1 MSGLID
7 RFGRRHG
14 SLRISVTDVCNIRCQ
29 YCMPEHA
36 DQFLPRDE
44 HLRYDEIAR
53 FVGIV
58 APLGLNRL
66 RLTGGEPLLRP
77 GLEQLVA
84 KLATTEGVADVA
96 LTTNGMLLA
105 DQIPALVDAG
115 LRRVNISLDTLS
127 EQTFRAMSRREGLD
141 RVLKGIAAAV
151 DAPGLTVRLNSLVL
165 RDVNL
170 DDVIALVEF
179 AAGRDVTLRFIEF
192 MPLDA
197 NRNWSESRMVRG
209 DEIRE
214 ILADRF
220 GGLEPAG
227 DTDPSQPATDY
238 LLPGGGRVGF
248 IDTVTRPFCDACDR
262 LRLTSDGKL
271 RNCLFGQQEW
281 DVRDMLR
288 THADPERVLGQ
299 VHDCLAAKHAAHG
312 IADTDFRPPQRAMY
326 QIGG

>member
-1 MSGLID
+1 MSGLTD
-7 RFGRRHG
+7 RFGRRHR

-36 DQFLPRDE
+36 DRFLPRDE

-53 FVGIV
+53 FVSIV

-77 GLEQLVA
+77 GLERLVA
-84 KLATTEGVADVA
+84 KLAVIEGVADLA

-105 DQIPALVDAG
+105 DRLPELVDAG
-115 LRRVNISLDTLS
+115 LRRVNVSLDTLS
-127 EQTFRAMSRREGLD
+127 ERTFRSISRREGLD
-141 RVLKGIAAAV
+141 RVLRGIAAAV
-151 DAPGLTVRLNSLVL
+151 DTPGLTVRLNSLVL

-179 AAGRDVTLRFIEF
+179 AAEREMTLRFIEF

-197 NRNWSESRMVRG
+197 NRQWSESRMVRG

-214 ILADRF
+214 ILAGRF
-220 GGLEPAG
+220 GGLEPAEV
-227 DTDPSQPATDY
+227 TDPSQPATDY
-238 LLPGGGRVGF
+238 VLPGGGRVGF
-248 IDTVTRPFCDACDR
+248 IDTVTRPFCHACDR

-271 RNCLFGQQEW
+271 RNCLFGEQEW
-281 DVRDMLR
+281 DVREPLR
-288 THADPERVLGQ
+288 TAADPERVLRQ

-312 IADTDFRPPQRAMY
+312 IAETDFRPPQRAMY